1 MELKEVLDEVNSP
14 LLFGMCD
21 VVPPYV
27 QGENPADYVRV
38 LGRRM
43 AHLHLVDND
52 GVSDTHLIPGE
63 GNMNL
68 KMILSEMRGAGFDGT
83 ATLELVTN
91 YIDDPSGAAKLA
103 LERAKELLI

>member
-1 MELKEVLDEVNSP
+1 M
-14 LLFGMCD
+14 LLGMCD

-27 QGENPADYVRV
+27 QGENAADYARI

-43 AHLHLVDND
+43 VHLHLVDND

-68 KMILSEMRGAGFDGT
+68 KMILSEMRGAGYDGT

-103 LERAKELLI
+103 LERAKEMIP